1 MAKPDEL
8 ELENWNRWNEGRDKD
23 AADFLL
29 QLYMPLV
36 QYHVQRISAGLP
48 RNVDRSELQSYGLIG
63 LYDALEKFDRRR
75 DLKFDTYAS
84 FRIRGA
90 ILDGLRK
97 EDWMPRSVR
106 EKSKRIEKAVNQI
119 EQEEK
124 RSASIEEIAKKC
136 EMTVDEVSQVVSEG
150 LIANL
155 LSLDD
160 GTTGGKSDYPA
171 ASIEDPDAI
180 LPDQHLIEMENH
192 RILAEQID
200 KLSEKERLVVSLF
213 YYEGLTLTEI
223 GQVLELSTSRISQLH
238 SKALLKL
245 RQYLSKI
252 AYE

>member
-8 ELENWNRWNEGRDKD
+8 ELENWNRWNTERNKD

-36 QYHVQRISAGLP
+36 QYHVQRIGAGLP

-63 LYDALEKFDRRR
+63 LYDALEKFDSHR

-106 EKSKRIEKAVNQI
+106 EKSKRIERAADQI
-119 EQEEK
+119 EQEQK
-124 RSASIEEIAKKC
+124 RSASIEEIAEKC
-136 EMTVDEVSQVVSEG
+136 GMTVSEVSQVVSEG
-150 LIANL
+150 LLTNL

-160 GTTGGKSDYPA
+160 GAPGGKNDTPSV
-171 ASIEDPDAI
+171 SIEDPDAI
-180 LPDQHLIEMENH
+180 QPDQYLIDQENRH
-192 RILAEQID
+192 ILAEEID

-223 GQVLELSTSRISQLH
+223 GQVLELSTSRISQIH
-238 SKALLKL
+238 SKALFKL
-245 RQYLSKI
+245 RQYLTKQI
-252 AYE
+252 NE